1 MCEMT
6 GPSGTPEDDAL
17 LAELGE
23 VLGERIGP
31 PPPELVAGAKGLFTW
46 RTIDAEL
53 AVLTYDSLLDT
64 EPSGVRS
71 AVGLPRVLT
80 FEAGALTVELEVESS
95 TRGRRLSG
103 QLVPAAAAEVEIHAG
118 EVVARVEADA
128 FGRFAAPLPDRPGR
142 VEVRVRPVAGGP
154 TAAVLAFL

>member
-1 MCEMT
+1 MS

-23 VLGERIGP
+23 VLRERTGP
-31 PPPELVAGAKGLFTW
+31 PPPEVVAGAKALFTW

-71 AVGLPRVLT
+71 AGLPRVLT
-80 FEAGALTVELEVESS
+80 FEAAGLTVELEVE
-95 TRGRRLSG
+95 TEPRGRRLSG
-103 QLVPAAAAEVEIHAG
+103 QLVPAAEAEVEVRA
-118 EVVARVEADA
+118 AEATVRAKADT
-128 FGRFAAPLPDRPGR
+128 FGRFATPLPDQPGR
-142 VEVRVRPVAGGP
+142 VEVRVRAADGP
-154 TAAVLAFL
+154 STTVLAFL